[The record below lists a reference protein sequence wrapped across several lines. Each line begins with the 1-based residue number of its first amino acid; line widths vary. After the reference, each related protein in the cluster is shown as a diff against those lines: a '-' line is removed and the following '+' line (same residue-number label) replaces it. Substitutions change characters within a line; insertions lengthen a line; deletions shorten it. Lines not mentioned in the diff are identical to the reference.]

1 MSLKTHKCDRTPVK
15 LDAKLIQKGINMGYL
30 GNELSG
36 DNVGLSPGPVCTP
49 RTATLAREAG
59 RVSRVLSVKVFH
71 ANLNCSK

>member
-49 RTATLAREAG
+49 STATLAKEAG
-59 RVSRVLSVKVFH
+59 RVTRVLSVKVLH
-71 ANLNCSK
+71 ANFHSSR